1 MIQMMELWG
10 MMIYILGMCQ
20 KEILTKSPRL
30 VAWYVAV
37 KSKNICMQ
45 GHRVCNSMHSS
56 VQRHVFIAYLPVIV
70 YNLNAEDLFLTT
82 EILQCAEKER
92 KFPWLN
98 LDSLKFAAIYL
109 HLSWINTD
117 IEVC

>member
-1 MIQMMELWG
+1 
-10 MMIYILGMCQ
+10 
-20 KEILTKSPRL
+20 
-30 VAWYVAV
+30 
-37 KSKNICMQ
+37 MQ

-92 KFPWLN
+92 KFP
-98 LDSLKFAAIYL
+98 
-109 HLSWINTD
+109 
-117 IEVC
+117 